1 MRYRDW
7 DFMREGVTAEME
19 VAEAM
24 AVAGWAEI
32 FGIRWLLK
40 SKTLQK
46 LQKPSPFH
54 TSFSLFLSVCVY
66 VLFEFNK

>member
-7 DFMREGVTAEME
+7 DFIRKGVTAEVELE

-24 AVAGWAEI
+24 VVAGWAEI

-46 LQKPSPFH
+46 LQNPSPFH
-54 TSFSLFLSVCVY
+54 SSFSLCVC

>member
-1 MRYRDW
+1 M
-7 DFMREGVTAEME
+7 TAEVTVE

-24 AVAGWAEI
+24 VVAGWAEV

-46 LQKPSPFH
+46 LQKPSPFD
-54 TSFSLFLSVCVY
+54 TSFSLSAFMFSSNSINN
-66 VLFEFNK
+66 NKY